1 MAESEGDGQGPLA
14 GFRILDISTIV
25 AGPWAAALL
34 GDLGAEV
41 LKIELPGGGDAMRQ
55 IAPHKDGVP
64 LWFKVTNRNKR
75 GITLDLRKPEGK
87 ALFERLL
94 LRFDVLIENF
104 RPGTLDAWG
113 LGWARLS
120 ALHPTLTVL
129 RVSGFGQTGPY
140 ARRPA
145 YAKVAEAL
153 AGFTQICGEADGP
166 PLHLGF
172 PIADAFSGL
181 FGAFGIVA
189 ALCARL
195 REPGSPG
202 QEIDVNLAESILRV
216 LDFLPVEYDQ
226 LGVVRGRSGNLSDY
240 AAPSNVYRTADG
252 KWVTLPA
259 STQRMF
265 ERLAHALGRPE
276 LLDDPRFRSNAE
288 RLRHREALDAIVAA
302 ELASRPTAE
311 LADLFERHEIGA
323 SPIQTIADV
332 FADPHFQAR
341 ETIVAVPDAELGS
354 LRMQNVV
361 PRFSRTPGAIART
374 GPALG
379 ADNDEI
385 YGDWLGLAPAEIAR
399 LRSAG
404 VI

>member
-94 LRFDVLIENF
+94 PRFDVLIENF

-145 YAKVAEAL
+145 YAKVAE
-153 AGFTQICGEADGP
+153 
-166 PLHLGF
+166 
-172 PIADAFSGL
+172 AFSGL